1 MTLIGER
8 VQRLD
13 DSLILWNA
21 IDGDE
26 CMCTRWKWKWSVF
39 GVIVTRGWSS
49 DGLMKY
55 AWLVTQIRIS
65 RYKGV

>member
-55 AWLVTQIRIS
+55 ADWLHKYLS